1 MIPPEAFVSQAF
13 TVRLIPSAY
22 HKGPILRPLVDS
34 DDEMRALDAFEK
46 STSKRLSQRKINPDF
61 EDWGSTCV
69 EAAFAYRREGGNR
82 FNDQHHGAWYAAF
95 DEETALAEVGFHKT
109 RELGYIVDPTR
120 KYRDEVSYHGLQ
132 ASFIGRFHDVRN
144 QIPAPKYLHADPTI
158 AYPAGQELANE
169 LLAVGSRGVIYSSAR
184 RPGGTCL
191 VAFQEIVVQDVRP
204 GAKWILR
211 WTGTPNF
218 EAEAI

>member
-1 MIPPEAFVSQAF
+1 M
-13 TVRLIPSAY
+13 
-22 HKGPILRPLVDS
+22 
-34 DDEMRALDAFEK
+34 LDAFEK

-61 EDWGSTCV
+61 EDWGSSCL

-82 FNDQHHGAWYAAF
+82 FNDQFHSAWYAAF

-120 KYRDEVSYHGLQ
+120 KPRDDVPYHGLQ
-132 ASFIGRFHDVRN
+132 ACFIGRFHDVRN
-144 QIPAPKYLHADPTI
+144 QVPAPSYLHADPTI
-158 AYPAGQELANE
+158 AYPAGQELSNE
-169 LLAVGSRGVIYSSAR
+169 LLPVGSRGVIYPSAR
-184 RPGGTCL
+184 HHGGTCL

-211 WTGTPNF
+211 WTGTPDF